1 MENSKLNEC
10 SNETLRQILE
20 SLKIFDTK
28 LMKLEDTV
36 ETNGENLD
44 IVHHNQK
51 TLKEELEA
59 TLKELHSAKEELK
72 KTKAELKDT
81 KDMLFEMSELVSN
94 DTLKRDYEARNVIIW
109 NLDEKVLEDTTRKRN
124 NVLKSLAMET
134 IRKYL
139 PEVYEPGVTVKRL
152 PNACSGRNRLRL
164 MVTFATIHEK
174 QMFLAR
180 CSKARLKTVLGGKT
194 LLQRHVANRTKGLA
208 KILNGLENENENS
221 DFSALSNGLLLVK
234 SKRTF
239 KSKEN
244 DYENCYDS
252 PKKPTLN
259 DHSSQNAT
267 QTCIIEKPL
276 SYLRN
281 SLLHTVQLYNQVFTA
296 KQVEHS
302 SNNGI
307 LLQWYWS
314 ITKDTLTKVDTKER
328 QNMTE

>member
-1 MENSKLNEC
+1 MATFTIFGEFWDYIRNMENSKLNEC

-20 SLKIFDTK
+20 SLGTFDKK

-36 ETNGENLD
+36 
-44 IVHHNQK
+44 K
-51 TLKEELEA
+51 TLKEDLEA
-59 TLKELHSAKEELK
+59 TLKDLHSTKEELK
-72 KTKAELKDT
+72 ETKAELKDT
-81 KDMLFEMSELVSN
+81 KDSLFEMSELVSN

-109 NLDEKVLEDTTRKRN
+109 NLDEKVLEDTTRKRS

-152 PNACSGRNRLRL
+152 PNASSGRNRLRL
-164 MVTFATIHEK
+164 IVTFATIHEK

-180 CSKARLKTVLGGKT
+180 CSKARFKTVLGGKT

-208 KILNGLENENENS
+208 KILNDLENENENS

-239 KSKEN
+239 KSKEP

-252 PKKPTLN
+252 LKKPTRN
-259 DHSSQNAT
+259 DHSSQNAA

-281 SLLHTVQLYNQVFTA
+281 SLLHTVQLYNQVFPT
-296 KQVEHS
+296 KPVEHS
-302 SNNGI
+302 YNNGI

-314 ITKDTLTKVDTKER
+314 MIKDTLTAMETKEKY
-328 QNMTE
+328 